1 MLAPT
6 RQTVDPTLLIRQNIA
21 LKDYKEIELT
31 MALTNYAGALSS
43 IWKIIE
49 SYGKDPEP
57 VFRKLNL
64 DIKLAEDLN
73 ARIPYAKVEELW
85 KETIKLVNDPCVG
98 LKAAALWHP
107 SSVGALGYAWLA
119 SSSLRAAFERLIR
132 YLRVITEGVE
142 CRIEESD
149 GEFSVIHCFNKEVL
163 NIPQI
168 ADAHIAILVALC
180 RINYGQNLNP
190 VSISFTH
197 PAPEEP
203 GGYFAF
209 FRCPVIFDASDNRIT
224 LTQEV
229 VDKRLLSANPL
240 LAQLNDKVMINY
252 LAKLEGDNIIERIK
266 AIIID
271 QLPSGTVTDS
281 RVAEALYMS
290 KRTFHRRLQQEE
302 TTFRI
307 ILNELRQEL
316 ADKYIK
322 DSSLNLNEIS
332 FLLGFSEI
340 SSFSRAFKRWTGS
353 SPSAYKE
360 K

>member
-1 MLAPT
+1 
-6 RQTVDPTLLIRQNIA
+6 
-21 LKDYKEIELT
+21 
-31 MALTNYAGALSS
+31 MALTNHAAVLSS
-43 IWKIIE
+43 FWKVIE
-49 SYGKDPEP
+49 SYGKDPDP
-57 VFRKLNL
+57 LVRKLNL
-64 DIKLAEDLN
+64 DLKLAEDPN

-85 KETIKLVNDPCVG
+85 KEMIKLVNDPCVG
-98 LKAAALWHP
+98 LKAAILWHP
-107 SSVGALGYAWLA
+107 SSEGALGYAWLA

-142 CRIEESD
+142 CRTEEKN
-149 GEFSVIHCFNKEVL
+149 GEFSIIHCFNKEAL
-163 NIPQI
+163 DIAQI
-168 ADAHIAILVALC
+168 TDAHMGILVALC

-197 PAPEEP
+197 PAPEQP
-203 GGYFAF
+203 GEYFAF
-209 FRCPVIFDASDNRIT
+209 FRCPVIFDAPDNRIT

-229 VDKRLLSANPL
+229 VDKQLPSSNPL
-240 LAQLNDKVMINY
+240 IAQLNDKVMINY

-281 RVAEALYMS
+281 SVAEALYMS

-353 SPSAYKE
+353 SPSAYRE
-360 K
+360 

>member
-1 MLAPT
+1 
-6 RQTVDPTLLIRQNIA
+6 
-21 LKDYKEIELT
+21 
-31 MALTNYAGALSS
+31 MALTNHAGVLSAF
-43 IWKIIE
+43 WKIIE
-49 SYGKDPEP
+49 SYGKDPDP
-57 VFRKLNL
+57 IFRKLYL
-64 DIKLAEDLN
+64 DIKLAEDPN
-73 ARIPYAKVEELW
+73 ARIPYTKVEELW
-85 KETIKLVNDPCVG
+85 KETIKLVNDPCIG

-107 SSVGALGYAWLA
+107 SSAGSLGYAWLA

-132 YLRVITEGVE
+132 YLRIITEGVE
-142 CRIEESD
+142 CRIEENN
-149 GEFSVIHCFNKEVL
+149 GEFSVIHRFNKQAL

-168 ADAHIAILVALC
+168 VDAQLATLVALC

-197 PAPEEP
+197 SAPDEAGE
-203 GGYFAF
+203 YFAF
-209 FRCPVIFDASDNRIT
+209 FRCPLIFDAPENRIT

-240 LAQLNDKVMINY
+240 LAELNDQVMIDY
-252 LAKLEGDNIIERIK
+252 LEKLEGDNIIERIK
-266 AIIID
+266 AVIID
-271 QLPSGTVTDS
+271 QLPSGNVTDGS
-281 RVAEALYMS
+281 VADSLYMS

-307 ILNELRQEL
+307 ILNELRKEL

-340 SSFSRAFKRWTGS
+340 SSFSRAFKRWTGA
-353 SPSAYKE
+353 SPSAYRE
-360 K
+360 